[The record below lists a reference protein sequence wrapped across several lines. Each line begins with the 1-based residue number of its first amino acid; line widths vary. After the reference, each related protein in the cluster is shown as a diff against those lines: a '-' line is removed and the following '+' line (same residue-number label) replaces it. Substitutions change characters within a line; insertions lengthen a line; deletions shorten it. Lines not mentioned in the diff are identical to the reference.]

1 MLESC
6 VHWISK
12 IISLVRVVKVDLT
25 SNDRVGPKFKLQ
37 AINATFINVP
47 FACSCVTRLKCW
59 HLDTKDVKG
68 AWVGPE
74 KGVQV
79 SGEILDLNYLL
90 HSRDL

>member
-1 MLESC
+1 M
-6 VHWISK
+6 
-12 IISLVRVVKVDLT
+12 VRVVKVNLT
-25 SNDRVGPKFKLQ
+25 SSDRVRPKFKLQ
-37 AINATFINVP
+37 AINTTFLTWVP
-47 FACSCVTRLKCW
+47 FACSYVTRLKCW

-90 HSRDL
+90 HSRDLQAESAVGRASY